1 MLYDISYE
9 NLILYGATIPSFDN
23 DKKDNNSNNGKND
36 EVIRA
41 DDPANWD
48 KMRSLFKNSK

>member
-1 MLYDISYE
+1 MLYDMSYE
-9 NLILYGATIPSFDN
+9 NVILYGATIPSFDN

-41 DDPANWD
+41 DDPANWN

>member
-1 MLYDISYE
+1 MSYE
-9 NLILYGATIPSFDN
+9 SLLLYGATIPSFDN
-23 DKKDNNSNNGKND
+23 DKKNNNSSNGKND